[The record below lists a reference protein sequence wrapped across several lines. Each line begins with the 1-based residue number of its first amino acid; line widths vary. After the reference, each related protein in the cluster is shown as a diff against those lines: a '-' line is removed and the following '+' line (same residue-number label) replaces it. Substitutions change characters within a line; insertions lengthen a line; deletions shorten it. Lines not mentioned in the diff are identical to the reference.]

1 MHTLYKIYY
10 GKNCI
15 YLGRTN
21 QPITSRL
28 RGHFFAKPMHKMI
41 NIAIVTKI
49 EICTLKTEADMYLYE
64 IYYINLLK
72 PTLNRDDKAFDELS
86 VVLPELDW
94 KEYKPPR
101 MDVWLKIIV
110 EEEEADKLQKENER
124 ERLQRKMEA
133 RKTLKEDAYLEWLE
147 DNGY

>member
-10 GKNCI
+10 GETCV

-21 QPITSRL
+21 QPIATRL

-41 NIAIVTKI
+41 EITIVTKI

-72 PTLNRDDKAFDELS
+72 PALNRDDKAFDELS
-86 VVLPELDW
+86 VILPELDW

-101 MDVWLKIIV
+101 MDVWLKIMV
-110 EEEEADKLQKENER
+110 EQEEADKLQKENER
-124 ERLQRKMEA
+124 ERFQRKMEA

>member
-10 GKNCI
+10 NQNCI

-28 RGHFFAKPMHKMI
+28 RGHFFKKPMHKI
-41 NIAIVTKI
+41 IDIKWVTRI
-49 EICTLKTEADMYLYE
+49 EICNLNTEADMYLYE
-64 IYYINLLK
+64 IYYINALK
-72 PTLNRDDKAFDELS
+72 PTLNRDDKANDELS
-86 VVLPELDW
+86 VMLPELDW

-110 EEEEADKLQKENER
+110 EQEEADKLQKENER

-133 RKTLKEDAYLEWLE
+133 RKTLKGDTYLEWLE